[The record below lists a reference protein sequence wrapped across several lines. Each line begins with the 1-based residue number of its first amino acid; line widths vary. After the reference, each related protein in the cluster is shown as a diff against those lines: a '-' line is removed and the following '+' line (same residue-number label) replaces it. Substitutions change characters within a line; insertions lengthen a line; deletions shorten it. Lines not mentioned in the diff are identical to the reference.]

1 MGRLAVGALRAVL
14 VVVLAGTVFVQALMV
29 WALVSGSGPEDG
41 SLPLTTLRELGFGG
55 EVAGLYRRY
64 RHAYPGPA
72 IDVLAAFGFS
82 IQGLD
87 ARPAT
92 PLAGRP
98 EPKKETPFTGR
109 MGIMRARAR

>member
-1 MGRLAVGALRAVL
+1 
-14 VVVLAGTVFVQALMV
+14 
-29 WALVSGSGPEDG
+29 
-41 SLPLTTLRELGFGG
+41 
-55 EVAGLYRRY
+55 VAGLYHRY

-98 EPKKETPFTGR
+98 EPKKDAVHGADGNYACP
-109 MGIMRARAR
+109 RALTSVVAGNRASHLMMISAVLWPVVHPSVARNPSS